1 MSIAAAV
8 EAALAPKYCKFGR
21 ILADLPADDKRAI
34 LDGLNIG
41 LTPTDTARI
50 LAKNG
55 HPLSEKA
62 IRTHRISE
70 CCCQDVA

>member
-21 ILADLPADDKRAI
+21 ILANLPGEDKQAI
-34 LDGLNIG
+34 IDGLNSG

-55 HPLSEKA
+55 QPVSEKA

-70 CCCQDVA
+70 CCCKDAA